1 MRIKKKDFKNIIKES
16 LTMLDPNEVEKNINN
31 LVDTV
36 EKSVGVDTDK
46 AKDIVAS
53 MSSGDETVKEDSESN
68 VNRAIDSGISTVDN
82 YDEEGV
88 LKNNAT
94 IKYGEKKTKGPD
106 KSDLPFESVVKE
118 SKSRKVVKVIKVKN
132 LRK

>member
-1 MRIKKKDFKNIIKES
+1 MRIKKKDFKNSIKES

-106 KSDLPFESVVKE
+106 KSFTH
-118 SKSRKVVKVIKVKN
+118 
-132 LRK
+132 